1 MNDINDI
8 TDINNY
14 KFIKIKSAKTYNSF
28 MPNNKSNYRF
38 QKYINKNNLKKILS
52 LNESKYNTN
61 DTTENLSRHDAKGVP
76 LFKGNSKNYHVYFI
90 DEISNNKLVNVE
102 NIESYKKYNAENLS
116 MLYDFKE
123 KKNKNYLSC
132 CCLIF

>member
-1 MNDINDI
+1 MDDINDI
-8 TDINNY
+8 NNF
-14 KFIKIKSAKTYNSF
+14 KFIKIKSVKSYNSF
-28 MPNNKSNYRF
+28 LPKNKPNYHF
-38 QKYINKNNLKKILS
+38 QKYINKINLKKILS

-90 DEISNNKLVNVE
+90 DEISNNKLVSVE
-102 NIESYKKYNAENLS
+102 NIQSYKKYNAES
-116 MLYDFKE
+116 MLYDYEE
-123 KKNKNYLSC
+123 KSDKNYLSC

>member
-1 MNDINDI
+1 MDDINDI
-8 TDINNY
+8 NNF
-14 KFIKIKSAKTYNSF
+14 KFIKIKSVKSYNSF
-28 MPNNKSNYRF
+28 LPKNKPNSHF
-38 QKYINKNNLKKILS
+38 QKYTNKINLKKILS
-52 LNESKYNTN
+52 LSESKYNTN

-123 KKNKNYLSC
+123 KKDKNYLSC